1 MEMKEEKEK
10 LATFFSIFFI
20 TYTNLPCLRFGNY
33 EQFAYCK
40 SSFIIAR
47 TYIEY

>member
-10 LATFFSIFFI
+10 LAIFFSIFFI
-20 TYTNLPCLRFGNY
+20 TYTNIPCQGFGNY
-33 EQFAYCK
+33 EQFAYYT
-40 SSFIIAR
+40 SSFIIAK